1 MKSCDY
7 LFTILINRYSENY
20 AEDIILLSDLWNR
33 KIVEKNIRCKR
44 FTKKKE
50 ILRIPPM
57 VYDIFIFNLISLLLR
72 FNH

>member
-7 LFTILINRYSENY
+7 LFTTFINRYSKKN
-20 AEDIILLSDLWNR
+20 AEDILLSDLWNR
-33 KIVEKNIRCKR
+33 KSVKKTTAANA
-44 FTKKKE
+44 FLKKE

-57 VYDIFIFNLISLLLR
+57 EYDILIFNLITLLLR